1 MMSEVLADLALR
13 HTEKYDID
21 ALEVFIQKK
30 SIKKLEIINGR
41 VKNLSEHDRSGLAFR
56 SIVNNQLSF
65 VSTNDSN
72 RLEEAIELSAQN
84 AKNSEFKVC
93 TSFIDMKFIT
103 PIEGLRDDRLRDLS
117 LEDMSGR
124 VIEIL
129 KSIEESK
136 PVKKIDG
143 SVAIEIEERLV
154 ANSEGLWKREVGT
167 RMNAEIMTMIKIDD
181 FLGIGSSRITSREL
195 QADWQNLF
203 NSSIQTAYNQ
213 QGRQKLSLG
222 KPKGVILSSQA
233 FANILVYALLPSFFS
248 TGNTQFYESMKNFRF
263 NKDLQ
268 FVDDPTYPGAQNTF
282 GFDDEGYPSKPR
294 IILSGGK
301 CKRMLGM
308 NFICSPDGQ
317 QTPFLGNCYRVFYP
331 TLEPRS
337 YLHHPNVSSSNFAIR
352 TKKPIKNLIGELSD
366 GVYIKEVSGA
376 QDSNYFSG
384 DFVVSVVEG
393 YEVKNGEIVN
403 SISPCYCSGN
413 IYRILEDLSLLVSE
427 TSQEV
432 QIPTTP
438 LNVISPEIMTSR
450 ITISI

>member
-1 MMSEVLADLALR
+1 MSEVLADLALK
-13 HTEKYDID
+13 HAEKYAID

-30 SIKKLEIINGR
+30 SIKKLEIINGV

-56 SIVNNQLSF
+56 SLINNQMSF

-72 RLEEAIELSAQN
+72 RIEEAIELSAQN

-93 TSFIDMKFIT
+93 TSFTDKKFIT
-103 PIEGLRDDRLRDLS
+103 PVEGIRDDRLRDLT
-117 LEDMSGR
+117 LEDMSGH

-143 SVAIEIEERLV
+143 SVTIEIEERLV

-181 FLGIGSSRITSREL
+181 FYGIGSSRITSREFHE
-195 QADWQNLF
+195 DWQNQF
-203 NSSIQTAYNQ
+203 NSTIQTAYNQ
-213 QGRQKLSLG
+213 QGRQQLSIG
-222 KPKGVILSSQA
+222 KPKGAILSSQA
-233 FANILVYALLPSFFS
+233 FANLLVYSLLPSFFS
-248 TGNTQFYESMKNFRF
+248 TGNKHFYESIRNCRF
-263 NKDLQ
+263 NKDIQ

-294 IILSGGK
+294 IVLSNGK
-301 CKRMLGM
+301 CKRLLGM
-308 NFICSPDGQ
+308 NFICTSDGQ
-317 QTPFLGNCYRVFYP
+317 QSSNLGNCYRVFYP
-331 TLEPRS
+331 SIETRS
-337 YLHHPNVSSSNFAIR
+337 YIYSPSVSSSNFAIR
-352 TKKPIKNLIGELSD
+352 TKKPVKNLLEELSD
-366 GVYIKEVSGA
+366 GIYIKEVSGA

-403 SISPCYCSGN
+403 PITPCFCSGN

>member
-1 MMSEVLADLALR
+1 MSEVLADLALK
-13 HTEKYDID
+13 HAEKYDID

-30 SIKKLEIINGR
+30 SIKKLEIINGH

-56 SIVNNQLSF
+56 SIVNDQMSF
-65 VSTNDSN
+65 VSSNDSN
-72 RLEEAIELSAQN
+72 RIEEAIELSAQN
-84 AKNSEFKVC
+84 AKNSEFKVA
-93 TSFIDMKFIT
+93 TNFIDKKFIT
-103 PIEGLRDDRLRDLS
+103 PVEGIRDDRLREIT
-117 LEDMSGR
+117 LEDMCGR

-129 KSIEESK
+129 KSIAESK

-143 SVAIEIEERLV
+143 SVTIEIEERLI

-195 QADWQNLF
+195 QEDWQNLF
-203 NSSIQTAYNQ
+203 NLSIQTAYNQ

-248 TGNTQFYESMKNFRF
+248 TGSKQFIDFMKNCRF
-263 NKDLQ
+263 NKDIQ

-294 IILSGGK
+294 IILSNGK
-301 CKRMLGM
+301 CKRLLGM
-308 NFICSPDGQ
+308 NFICPQDDQ
-317 QTPFLGNCYRVFYP
+317 QSSYLGNCFRVFYP
-331 TLEPRS
+331 SVETRS
-337 YLHHPNVSSSNFAIR
+337 YIHPPTVSSSNFAIR
-352 TKKPIKNLIGELSD
+352 TKKPTKNLLKELSD
-366 GVYIKEVSGA
+366 GIYIKEVSGA

-403 SISPCYCSGN
+403 PISPCFCSGN
-413 IYRILEDLSLLVSE
+413 IYRILEDLSLLVGE
-427 TSQEV
+427 NSQEV